1 MLPETLIPMG
11 KFINLLGIYL
21 LLTPVLYLFL
31 LSLTLYNF
39 HRPKR
44 YQLGELVDYF
54 FRVMRKD
61 KEWGY
66 YRYDLRYAPLFWL
79 KVSII
84 KTLV

>member
-1 MLPETLIPMG
+1 
-11 KFINLLGIYL
+11 
-21 LLTPVLYLFL
+21 
-31 LSLTLYNF
+31 LYNF